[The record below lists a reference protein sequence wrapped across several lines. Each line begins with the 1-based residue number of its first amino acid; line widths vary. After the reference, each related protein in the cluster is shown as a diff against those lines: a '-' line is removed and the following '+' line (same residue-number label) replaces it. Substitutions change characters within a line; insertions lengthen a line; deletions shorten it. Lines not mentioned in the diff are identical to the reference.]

1 MRVDEQD
8 DREVHKVADVV
19 TTGWNMAESTH
30 TKTVKFVFV
39 FVIKRIHVVN
49 DKGFSDQP
57 IFCPLLHGWMA

>member
-30 TKTVKFVFV
+30 TRTLKLVFV
-39 FVIKRIHVVN
+39 FVIKQIHDV
-49 DKGFSDQP
+49 
-57 IFCPLLHGWMA
+57 W